1 MAPNQRVV
9 VAGSGRPQKG
19 IFAAAY
25 EELTAPEN
33 ATIVRSL
40 LVFGVSA
47 SYLILSESFPGR
59 ITANAS
65 NP

>member
-9 VAGSGRPQKG
+9 VASSGRPQKG
-19 IFAAAY
+19 FFGAAY

-47 SYLILSESFPGR
+47 SYLMIPCESFL
-59 ITANAS
+59 
-65 NP
+65 

>member
-9 VAGSGRPQKG
+9 AARSGRPQKG
-19 IFAAAY
+19 FFGAAY

-40 LVFGVSA
+40 LVFGVST
-47 SYLILSESFPGR
+47 SYSIFLFRKPPR
-59 ITANAS
+59 RDHD
-65 NP
+65 